1 MDNTRYAFAVAS
13 VRTAETELLGNS
25 FINQLV
31 ETATYTDVCTALSGK
46 GFDPDSDF
54 SREHMRLTWDYLCE
68 IAPNKDALKFLIVRN
83 DFHNLKAILKGIL
96 ADRDGSK
103 SCLSPSVIPVD
114 KLKAAVISKNFD
126 TLPDFISD
134 TAQSAYEL
142 LTSTADGR
150 ISDIFI
156 DSNSYNS
163 MQKLAEGNEFSESFS
178 DTLASL
184 ANIKI
189 ASGATRD
196 SLGEEILT
204 FAFCRSAAIDSE
216 TLKRAALRGIEQVSA
231 CVENSYFSNLASYI
245 NSPALLERECDN
257 IISRLLSDASKTSFG
272 IEPLVA
278 YYFAKKTELANLRLI
293 LRAKHAN
300 LSVDVIKERLRDIYV

>member
-13 VRTAETELLGNS
+13 VRTAETELLENS
-25 FINQLV
+25 FISQLV
-31 ETATYTDVCTALSGK
+31 EAETYTDVCNALSGK
-46 GFDPDSDF
+46 GFDPNSDF
-54 SREHMRLTWDYLCE
+54 SREHMQLAWNYLCE
-68 IAPNKDALKFLIVRN
+68 IAPSKDALKFLIVRN

-103 SCLSPSVIPVD
+103 NSLSPSLIPVD
-114 KLKAAVISKNFD
+114 ELKAAVISKNFD
-126 TLPDFISD
+126 ALPEFISD
-134 TAQSAYEL
+134 TAQGAYEL

-156 DSNSYNS
+156 DANSYNS

-189 ASGATRD
+189 ASGAARD
-196 SLGEEILT
+196 GLGEEILS
-204 FAFCRSAAIDSE
+204 FAFCKSTAIDSE
-216 TLKRAALRGIEQVSA
+216 ALSRAAVRGPEQVSA
-231 CVENSYFSNLASYI
+231 CIENSCFSELAPYV

-300 LSVDVIKERLRDIYV
+300 LSAEVIKERLRGIYV